1 MRLIP
6 EGLLHQLTGREGD
19 IPRPGF
25 DRWAKAKK
33 LKAGESYTFIQTGM
47 MDIITPM
54 ALQLA
59 FSIDGIDFSPIV
71 PLTASQH
78 AIVVITKSV
87 DVKSGAFNETYDLTP
102 GNGMP
107 ICSLIARA
115 LAVTVQNVPDSG
127 SPDLWVHAAAC
138 PTTMID
144 CNSIVANPD
153 SPWNDV
159 VTDTFPA
166 NTAGPFVALPAS
178 TGAKQIIIQ
187 NNTAV
192 PLYLG
197 FGSFN
202 PTPGPPPFSNM
213 VLPGGINAIWESQLG
228 AFIGA
233 VNAAFGPGGLATEYA
248 TFTRG
253 ISL

>member
-1 MRLIP
+1 MREIP
-6 EGLLHQLTGREGD
+6 EGLLYELTGRTGD
-19 IPRPGF
+19 LPRPGF

-47 MDIITPM
+47 LDIITPM

-59 FSIDGIDFSPIV
+59 FSIDGINFTPIV
-71 PLTASQH
+71 PITASQH
-78 AIVVITKSV
+78 AIVTVTKSV
-87 DVKSGAFNETYDLTP
+87 DVKSGAFVESFDLTP

-115 LAVTVQNVPDSG
+115 LTVTVQNVPDSG
-127 SPDLWVHAAAC
+127 TPDLWVHAAAC

-144 CNSIVANPD
+144 CGSITSNPD

-159 VTDTFPA
+159 ITDTFPA
-166 NTAGPFVALPAS
+166 NTPGNFVALPAS
-178 TGAKQIIIQ
+178 NGAKQVIVQ
-187 NNTAV
+187 NNSAV
-192 PLYLG
+192 SLYLG
-197 FGSFN
+197 FGTFIPS
-202 PTPGPPPFSNM
+202 PGPPPFSNLI
-213 VLPGGINAIWESQLG
+213 LPGGIHAIWESQLG

-233 VNAAFGPGGLATEYA
+233 VNAAFGPGGLATDFA

-253 ISL
+253 ITL